1 MELAQALTW
10 AKFDVEKL
18 YMSLWY
24 KVSAKIQKEKKQQ
37 VYRYEGTARIKDRDS
52 DYNFERGFTL

>member
-10 AKFDVEKL
+10 VKFYVEKL

-24 KVSAKIQKEKKQQ
+24 KVSAKIQKEQKQQ

-52 DYNFERGFTL
+52 HYNFERGFTL